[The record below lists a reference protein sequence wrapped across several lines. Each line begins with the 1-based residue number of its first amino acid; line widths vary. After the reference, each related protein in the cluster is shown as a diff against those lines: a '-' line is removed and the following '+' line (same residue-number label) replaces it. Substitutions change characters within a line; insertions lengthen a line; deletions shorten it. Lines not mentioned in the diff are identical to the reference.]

1 MGKDAMPMTPLR
13 FLALMACAV
22 ALGGCAIASPYRS
35 VSDSPALPGETP
47 VVALTHAVLDPA
59 TRRGFDQQT
68 EAIYN
73 VLGQQPGIVGYAV
86 RRQFFGNEVWTMTT
100 WRDEASRARFVS
112 SQLHRDGI
120 AAGDKAVRQGRFV
133 RIEVPVGDTPMP
145 WSRAL
150 SLLESSAAT
159 Y

>member
-1 MGKDAMPMTPLR
+1 MPMTLR
-13 FLALMACAV
+13 RLMALMACA
-22 ALGGCAIASPYRS
+22 ATLGGCTIASPYRS
-35 VSDSPALPGETP
+35 VSDNPALPGETR

-59 TRRGFDQQT
+59 TRRDFDQQT
-68 EAIYN
+68 EAIFN
-73 VLGQQPGIVGYAV
+73 VLGQQPGIVGYSV

-120 AAGDKAVRQGRFV
+120 AAGGKAVRLGRFV
-133 RIEVPVGDTPMP
+133 RIEVPADETPMP

-150 SLLESSAAT
+150 MLLESSAVT

>member
-1 MGKDAMPMTPLR
+1 MPLLR
-13 FLALMACAV
+13 QILVLA
-22 ALGGCAIASPYRS
+22 GGVMLAGCTIATPYRS
-35 VSDSPALPGETP
+35 VPGQAAAPGETH

-59 TRRGFDQQT
+59 IRRDFDRQT
-68 EAIYN
+68 EAIFN

-100 WRDEASRARFVS
+100 WRDEAARARFVT
-112 SQLHRDGI
+112 SQMHRDGI
-120 AAGDKAVRQGRFV
+120 AAGGKAVRQGRFV
-133 RIEVPVGDTPMP
+133 RIEVPAAETPIP

-150 SLLESSAAT
+150 TLLESSAAT

>member
-1 MGKDAMPMTPLR
+1 MPMTLPR
-13 FLALMACAV
+13 FLALLACAV
-22 ALGGCAIASPYRS
+22 TLGGCTIASPYRR
-35 VSDSPALPGETP
+35 VSDNPAQPGETR

-68 EAIYN
+68 EAIFN

-86 RRQFFGNEVWTMTT
+86 RRQFFGNEVWTMTI

-112 SQLHRDGI
+112 SQMHRDGI
-120 AAGDKAVRQGRFV
+120 AAGSKAVRQGRFV
-133 RIEVPVGDTPMP
+133 RLEVPAAEVPIP

-150 SLLESSAAT
+150 TLLESSAVT